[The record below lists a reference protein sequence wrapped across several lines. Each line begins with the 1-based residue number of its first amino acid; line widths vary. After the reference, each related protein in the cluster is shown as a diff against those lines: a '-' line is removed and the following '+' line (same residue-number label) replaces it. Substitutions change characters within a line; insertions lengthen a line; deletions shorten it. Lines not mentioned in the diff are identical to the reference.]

1 MICAVAARM
10 LCGSTLLAQAPAN
23 LRSGSTDVGVSY
35 IAERSLRAGSTQNF
49 WMTGGSAEAATSMWR
64 GIGPAVNVTGATT
77 GSIGS
82 SNVPLSL
89 VTFTA
94 GPRVRFRDD
103 GRWSPYGEALF
114 GVAHGFN
121 SIFPNPGSSL
131 NHANSFAMQAGGGV
145 DVRFPGRLFVR
156 AVDVS
161 YVRTQLPNGTNGVQ
175 NTLRIGA
182 GIGLTL
188 GRVR

>member
-1 MICAVAARM
+1 M
-10 LCGSTLLAQAPAN
+10 LCASTLFAQAPADHDEG
-23 LRSGSTDVGVSY
+23 RTDVGVSY
-35 IAERSLRAGSTQNF
+35 MAERSLRAGSAQNF

-89 VTFTA
+89 VNFTA
-94 GPRVRFRDD
+94 GPRVRLRN
-103 GRWSPYGEALF
+103 GGKWSPYGEALF

-121 SIFPNPGSSL
+121 SIFPKAGSAL
-131 NHANSFAMQAGGGV
+131 NHANSFALQAGGGV
-145 DVRFPGRLFVR
+145 DVRLPGRFFVR
-156 AVDVS
+156 AIDVS

-182 GIGLTL
+182 GFGLIL